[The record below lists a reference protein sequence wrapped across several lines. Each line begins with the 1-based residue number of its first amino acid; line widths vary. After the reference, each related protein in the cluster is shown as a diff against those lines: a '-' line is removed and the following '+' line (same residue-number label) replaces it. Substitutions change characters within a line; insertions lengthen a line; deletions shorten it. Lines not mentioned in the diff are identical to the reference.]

1 MRAGVRGADIASPSR
16 TSSTITKARRL
27 LGLHIIS
34 NRANHRYGF
43 PKQARL
49 LRSAEFR
56 RVYDNGRRRNLD
68 FLLAFVL
75 QTGNAES
82 RIGLTVSRAVGGS
95 VQRNRVKRRLREV
108 VRKHLELLGPGWDV
122 VFNARPSA
130 NGVTF
135 AVMEAAV
142 KEFFQSLRL
151 QRAQRDGSVDG
162 PKAGS

>member
-1 MRAGVRGADIASPSR
+1 MPGGAREADIASPSR

-49 LRSAEFR
+49 LRTAEFR

-75 QTGNAES
+75 QTGNPES
-82 RIGLTVSRAVGGS
+82 RIGLTVPRSVGGS
-95 VQRNRVKRRLREV
+95 VQRNRVKRRLREA

-122 VFNARPSA
+122 VFNARPSTKDA
-130 NGVTF
+130 SF
-135 AVMEAAV
+135 AAIESAV
-142 KEFFQSLRL
+142 KTCFQSLSL
-151 QRAQRDGSVDG
+151 QRAQRDGSVDD
-162 PKAGS
+162 PKSGS